1 MSLIEAM
8 VVVVVLAVAVP
19 SAMLLVN
26 DSVSARADA
35 VSVMRATTLAT
46 GVLEHVSADV
56 YGGDAALG
64 FDALADADTYLNT
77 PTTGLRDRI
86 ASMTALYEAMG
97 LSYAVTIGPLVDST
111 GTESGDSAQD
121 VFRVVTVTVTLP
133 SSKTGTV
140 QMNIGTMVT
149 SL

>member
-1 MSLIEAM
+1 VSLIEAM

-46 GVLEHVSADV
+46 GVLEHVIADV

-64 FDALADADTYLNT
+64 FDALADADTYLNM

-86 ASMTALYEAMG
+86 ASMTTMYEDMG

-111 GTESGDSAQD
+111 GAESGNSAQD

-133 SSKTGTV
+133 SSHTGSV